1 MHRIE
6 AASRIV
12 AIIALDVV
20 NRLGL
25 DLGDRAC
32 VVVNPSSAAIGVG
45 LRDRDAILQFGI
57 PYIGYQYVCYD

>member
-1 MHRIE
+1 
-6 AASRIV
+6 V

-20 NRLGL
+20 NRLRL
-25 DLGDRAC
+25 NLGDRAC